1 MFNFMQVVGAIWI
14 GLMLD
19 NKKIRSRRTRGLIT
33 LAAVALLVVAGW
45 AGLTAWLY
53 QNPLNPLDP
62 PLFDWKDGPF
72 GGFFVLNLIFG
83 VMMVVVCTSLLVQ
96 SDLLQC

>member
-1 MFNFMQVVGAIWI
+1 
-14 GLMLD
+14 MLD

-33 LAAVALLVVAGW
+33 VAAVALLVVAGW

-53 QNPLNPLDP
+53 QNPLDPLDP

-83 VMMVVVCTSLLVQ
+83 VMMVVVCTYLLVQ
-96 SDLLQC
+96 STFLQC